1 MKSSKAKCQVLRFGC
16 NNPIHWYRLG
26 QTVWKSAWQKSI
38 WACLLRSFP
47 ALMILWF
54 YNSIRGELQWRRPL
68 LKGSIY
74 SDCQSQVLNSSSQ
87 TQLWAPDRSTLFL
100 RAATDT
106 QLLLEI
112 NSGCRRSQVAQLS
125 KSQVCFPWQPQ
136 KQMET
141 SSTPRAS
148 MKLSWLFHREQQH
161 QGDFKWLWISCGKV
175 SIIMLNRRLQN
186 YRQ

>member
-1 MKSSKAKCQVLRFGC
+1 MQTSHSTPTTAKKWWSRKHRWTANKGTASCDAKLPYKYDSVTH
-16 NNPIHWYRLG
+16 N
-26 QTVWKSAWQKSI
+26 
-38 WACLLRSFP
+38 
-47 ALMILWF
+47 
-54 YNSIRGELQWRRPL
+54 NSIRGELQWRRPL

-106 QLLLEI
+106 QLLLKM